1 MAKIVIMGAGIAG
14 CSAAYELRS
23 VLGKAHEITVVN
35 ATDYFQF
42 VPSNPWVAIG
52 WRERRQTTLP
62 IGKYLARKDIEFVAQ
77 AATAVDPEKRNLT
90 LASGEALEFDYLVI
104 ATGAKLA
111 FDEIPGL
118 GPEGYTQ
125 SICTVEHA
133 ERAFS
138 AYTKFLET
146 PGPVVIGAVQG
157 VSCFGPAYEFA
168 LLVDTDLRRRKL
180 RDRVPMTFVTSE
192 PYIGHLGLGGV
203 GDSKEL
209 LEHEFRQR
217 HIKWITNAKLLKAA
231 PEELEI
237 AEHDRDGK
245 VAHEHKLPSKFTMF
259 IPAFKGVDAVA
270 SAKELCNPRGFVN
283 VDQYQRNPRYPYVC
297 ALGVGIAIPPA
308 EPTPVPVGV
317 PKTGYMIESMAMAI
331 ARNIRDAIAGRAPSA
346 VATWNAVCL
355 ADSGDSGIAFM
366 ALPQIPPRNV
376 TWAKTGK
383 WVHLAKVAFEKYFLR
398 KMKSGSVAP
407 LYERYVFKA
416 LGIELLKQAS

>member
-1 MAKIVIMGAGIAG
+1 M
-14 CSAAYELRS
+14 
-23 VLGKAHEITVVN
+23 
-35 ATDYFQF
+35 
-42 VPSNPWVAIG
+42 
-52 WRERRQTTLP
+52 
-62 IGKYLARKDIEFVAQ
+62 
-77 AATAVDPEKRNLT
+77 
-90 LASGEALEFDYLVI
+90 
-104 ATGAKLA
+104 
-111 FDEIPGL
+111 
-118 GPEGYTQ
+118 
-125 SICTVEHA
+125 
-133 ERAFS
+133 
-138 AYTKFLET
+138 
-146 PGPVVIGAVQG
+146 
-157 VSCFGPAYEFA
+157 
-168 LLVDTDLRRRKL
+168 
-180 RDRVPMTFVTSE
+180 
-192 PYIGHLGLGGV
+192 
-203 GDSKEL
+203 
-209 LEHEFRQR
+209 
-217 HIKWITNAKLLKAA
+217 
-231 PEELEI
+231 
-237 AEHDRDGK
+237 
-245 VAHEHKLPSKFTMF
+245 
-259 IPAFKGVDAVA
+259 DAVA

-355 ADSGDSGIAFM
+355 ADSGDSGIAFV

>member
-62 IGKYLARKDIEFVAQ
+62 IGKYLARKDIEFIAQ
-77 AATAVDPEKRNLT
+77 AATAVDPEKCNLT

-217 HIKWITNAKLLKAA
+217 YIKWITNAKLLKAA

-355 ADSGDSGIAFM
+355 ADSGDSGIAFV
-366 ALPQIPPRNV
+366 ARPQIPPRNV